1 MTFRL
6 PRPVLFALGASLLA
20 LIFSG
25 CETQGRR
32 MAPGSFSTVV
42 IDAGHGGKD
51 SGEHPRGGLYE
62 KEVALD
68 TAERVRDLLDK
79 EGIRTVMTRSSDV
92 FVELD
97 DRVAIANRYGPNAI
111 LVSIHYN
118 ASPSSAPRGVETFF
132 WRSDSYGLATRVQ
145 RHLLGETDLPN
156 HGVTR
161 RVLRLTH
168 NPRVPSILCECG
180 YLTNGTDASLV
191 ATETFRQKVAQG
203 IADGVL
209 EQQEQGD
216 NDIGTLPKIR
226 TTTYSATPSRRH
238 YHHHRDSTGRHGR
251 SSGSS
256 RANGSTRRHHGST
269 ATTTTHHRRH
279 HASDASDQ

>member
-1 MTFRL
+1 MTFRPLRLLSFVLGL
-6 PRPVLFALGASLLA
+6 PLAVLGLA
-20 LIFSG
+20 G
-25 CETQGRR
+25 CNTVPRT
-32 MAPGSFSTVV
+32 MAPNAFSTVV

-68 TAERVRDLLDK
+68 TAERVRDLLDN
-79 EGIRTVMTRSSDV
+79 EGVHTVMTRSTDV

-97 DRVAIANRYGPNAI
+97 DRVAIANRYGPHAI

-118 ASPSSAPRGVETFF
+118 ASPSHDPRGIETFF

-145 RHLLGETDLPN
+145 RHLIGETELPN

-168 NPRVPSILCECG
+168 NPSVPSILCECG
-180 YLTNGTDASLV
+180 YLTNGSDESLIGME
-191 ATETFRQKVAQG
+191 AFRQKVAQG

-216 NDIGTLPKIR
+216 TNIGSLPPIK
-226 TTTYSATPSRRH
+226 TTTYSAPSHRH
-238 YHHHRDSTGRHGR
+238 YHRRSGGGRHGR
-251 SSGSS
+251 SS
-256 RANGSTRRHHGST
+256 RTTRRHH
-269 ATTTTHHRRH
+269 TTTTTRRHHRRS
-279 HASDASDQ
+279 SDD